1 MRHLV
6 QGVGFE
12 PTTTAPTVMTDY
24 ESAVDDHSTTL
35 ASGALGE
42 ARTRDLGI
50 TLPLQFS
57 LPLRFVVWTLS

>member
-12 PTTTAPTVMTDY
+12 PTTAALTVMTDY

-35 ASGALGE
+35 ASGGTGETRTLG
-42 ARTRDLGI
+42 LGI

-57 LPLRFVVWTLS
+57 LPLQFVVWTLS